1 MSETSSSGPSSSS
14 SSNSGSDPAKTVQ
27 ERKWAV
33 HDVKS
38 EMPANRAQ
46 PAFTASAPKSTQPG
60 NKNKQTRSRNKRKR
74 ESKKLS
80 FIKSKGIL
88 PATATKSDLR
98 KFEEETTESERQKM
112 IAVGGVH
119 AAFEAKRQE
128 LLTSIAAGGVDIGQD
143 PSLQEHV
150 SGMVEDRSPVDDPLS
165 KAAANQD
172 DIRIDQPASE
182 EGSRKPRPEVILA
195 NNSTNTSATAEY
207 QDSLTG
213 MPAGARESPL
223 ADVTS
228 ALKTATRP
236 GLDTSPPVEAMESP
250 VNDPQSTPGAVEASK
265 AMTSSTPE
273 SQHRRS
279 KLDMSGAKRMV
290 FGSLG
295 LRTPKTKEDEIKTRE
310 KLMKNVRPAPAKEI
324 HLSENRETIEDT
336 AAATEDES
344 WKDKIDLR
352 AVECCHEGVEL
363 STPPFP
369 FVQRWDPQQQREYR
383 MGNAKKRKGK
393 KRKRNNNDYYEDD
406 SYHENSKV
414 VRFCEDDASGQEAES
429 KLLTE
434 KANAEGNEQEEPH
447 DERNEDSVRA
457 NQQLLHETEGASADT
472 LVELE
477 ETHDLT
483 NDLPTLPK
491 DLSIV
496 PSLTIDNAIKGSI
509 VAFKQLEMSAE
520 TNWQPKISEYR
531 SAIVDEV
538 LDDGTLSMTLAK
550 RDQPSKKI
558 QYNEQTGER
567 LYSKFEMPGYSDGNG
582 DDRNGKLDISFDEL
596 ISPVLIEAASEK
608 GNGKFLLQGQD
619 HVHLNNKAVTKEAH
633 DIDAGVQGVCQ
644 NGPIHEAPKNTAAEL
659 SEEARHE
666 ISELIRDAGWRSS
679 MDHDLTDRQDEDSPG
694 QSEHLNEPAYVRPSS
709 PKFHGFSSSPLTNGF
724 QVASSPPP
732 AAFSM
737 SRHVH
742 ASGPEV
748 AESVSSHHFD
758 DSPARSDKSTH
769 RAPIDYPDL
778 PQMNDES
785 EVFQQDAQNRS
796 GLLEADHQIES
807 QDLTSSS
814 SIRSSRSSGIE
825 SPILTSPE
833 KNTPKVVHEI
843 DEADSDESLPEL
855 FSQAWEKQMSQGTNI
870 KPEPSEGDSISPPSH
885 RKSKRNSRISSSQRE
900 SIRDWKPDSSE
911 SEDEDGGG
919 STPRQSQ
926 TAISS
931 QIVDLTI
938 SSDTVDPPDDSY
950 VDEDSYVLPKG
961 PGWVQKPRTRESRRG
976 PIRKTTRRSMRNS

>member
-14 SSNSGSDPAKTVQ
+14 SSNSESEPPRSVQ

-33 HDVKS
+33 HDVNSKIH
-38 EMPANRAQ
+38 PNGTQ
-46 PAFTASAPKSTQPG
+46 PAFTASAPESKQPG
-60 NKNKQTRSRNKRKR
+60 NKNKLTRSRNKRRK
-74 ESKKLS
+74 ESRKLS

-112 IAVGGVH
+112 IAVGGIS
-119 AAFEAKRQE
+119 AAFEAKKQE
-128 LLTSIAAGGVDIGQD
+128 LLNSIAAVGVDTGRA
-143 PSLQEHV
+143 PSPQEHV
-150 SGMVEDRSPVDDPLS
+150 NGMVEDRLPVDDSLS
-165 KAAANQD
+165 KAAVTQD
-172 DIRIDQPASE
+172 NIRIDQPASE
-182 EGSRKPRPEVILA
+182 EGSRKPRPEIMPA
-195 NNSTNTSATAEY
+195 NNLTNTSTTTEY
-207 QDSLTG
+207 QESLTG
-213 MPAGARESPL
+213 IPARARESPL
-223 ADVTS
+223 ADVRS
-228 ALKTATRP
+228 AHKTTPRP
-236 GLDTSPPVEAMESP
+236 GLDISPPVETMEFP
-250 VNDPQSTPGAVEASK
+250 ANDPKITLSAIEASK
-265 AMTSSTPE
+265 AIKSSTPE

-310 KLMKNVRPAPAKEI
+310 KLMKDVRPAPAKEPR
-324 HLSENRETIEDT
+324 LFENPEIIEDT
-336 AAATEDES
+336 AAVAEDES

-352 AVECCHEGVEL
+352 AVECCHEGIEL

-369 FVQRWDPQQQREYR
+369 FVQRWDPQQQRGYR

-393 KRKRNNNDYYEDD
+393 KRKRNNNDYYEND
-406 SYHENSKV
+406 SYHENSKIL
-414 VRFCEDDASGQEAES
+414 RFCEDDASGQEADS
-429 KLLTE
+429 KILTE
-434 KANAEGNEQEEPH
+434 KANAEDNDQGEPH

-491 DLSIV
+491 DLSVI
-496 PSLTIDNAIKGSI
+496 PSLTIDNTIKGNI

-558 QYNEQTGER
+558 QYNEHTGER

-582 DDRNGKLDISFDEL
+582 DDRNGKLEISFDEL

-608 GNGKFLLQGQD
+608 GNADALLHGQD
-619 HVHLNNKAVTKEAH
+619 QVDLNGKAVTKEAH
-633 DIDAGVQGVCQ
+633 DIDAGVQGFCQ
-644 NGPIHEAPKNTAAEL
+644 NGPIQELPKTAAAEL

-679 MDHDLTDRQDEDSPG
+679 MNYELTDRQDEESPD
-694 QSEHLNEPAYVRPSS
+694 QSEHLTEPVHVRSSS
-709 PKFHGFSSSPLTNGF
+709 PKFHGFNSSPITNGF
-724 QVASSPPP
+724 QVASSPPS
-732 AAFSM
+732 AAFSTP
-737 SRHVH
+737 RPVH
-742 ASGPEV
+742 TSGSEI
-748 AESVSSHHFD
+748 AESVSPHHIAN
-758 DSPARSDKSTH
+758 SPARSDKST
-769 RAPIDYPDL
+769 RRSPVDYPDL
-778 PQMNDES
+778 PEINDES
-785 EVFQQDAQNRS
+785 ETLQQEAQNRS

-814 SIRSSRSSGIE
+814 SIRPSRSSGIE
-825 SPILTSPE
+825 SPRLTLPEESPS
-833 KNTPKVVHEI
+833 KVIHKI

-855 FSQAWEKQMSQGTNI
+855 FSQAWEKQMSQRTSI
-870 KPEPSEGDSISPPSH
+870 KPEPSEGDPISPPSR
-885 RKSKRNSRISSSQRE
+885 RKFKRNSRIGSSQRE
-900 SIRDWKPDSSE
+900 SIRDWEPDSSK
-911 SEDEDGGG
+911 SEDEDGGR

-926 TAISS
+926 TAFSS

-950 VDEDSYVLPKG
+950 IDEDSYVLPKG

-976 PIRKTTRRSMRNS
+976 PIRKTTRR

>member
-1 MSETSSSGPSSSS
+1 
-14 SSNSGSDPAKTVQ
+14 
-27 ERKWAV
+27 
-33 HDVKS
+33 
-38 EMPANRAQ
+38 MPPNGAQ
-46 PAFTASAPKSTQPG
+46 PAFTAPAPKSKQPG
-60 NKNKQTRSRNKRKR
+60 NKNKQTRSRNKRKK

-112 IAVGGVH
+112 IAVGGVS

-128 LLTSIAAGGVDIGQD
+128 LLTSIATGGVDIGQD
-143 PSLQEHV
+143 PNLQEHI
-150 SGMVEDRSPVDDPLS
+150 SGVVEDRLPVDDPLS
-165 KAAANQD
+165 KATATQD
-172 DIRIDQPASE
+172 NIRIDQPVSK
-182 EGSRKPRPEVILA
+182 EGLRKPRPENLSAI
-195 NNSTNTSATAEY
+195 NSTNTSTTAEY
-207 QDSLTG
+207 QDSPTCV
-213 MPAGARESPL
+213 PAEARESPL
-223 ADVTS
+223 ADVKS
-228 ALKTATRP
+228 ALKTATWP
-236 GLDTSPPVEAMESP
+236 GSDTSPPVKAIEFP

-265 AMTSSTPE
+265 AITSSTPE

-310 KLMKNVRPAPAKEI
+310 KLMKNVRPAPAKEP
-324 HLSENRETIEDT
+324 HLSGKTETIEDT
-336 AAATEDES
+336 AAAAEDES

-352 AVECCHEGVEL
+352 AVECCYEGIEY

-369 FVQRWDPQQQREYR
+369 FVQRWDPQQQRGYR

-406 SYHENSKV
+406 SYYQNSKV
-414 VRFCEDDASGQEAES
+414 MGFCEDDASGQEAES
-429 KLLTE
+429 RLLTE
-434 KANAEGNEQEEPH
+434 KANAEGNDQQKPH

-457 NQQLLHETEGASADT
+457 NQQLLHETEGASAET

-491 DLSIV
+491 DLSII
-496 PSLTIDNAIKGSI
+496 PSLTIDNAIKGNI

-531 SAIVDEV
+531 SAMIDEV

-550 RDQPSKKI
+550 RDQPSNKI

-567 LYSKFEMPGYSDGNG
+567 LYSKFEMPGYSDGDG
-582 DDRNGKLDISFDEL
+582 DDRNGKLEISFDEL
-596 ISPVLIEAASEK
+596 ISPVLIEATSEK
-608 GNGKFLLQGQD
+608 GNGDVLLQGQD
-619 HVHLNNKAVTKEAH
+619 HVHLNGKAVTKEAH
-633 DIDAGVQGVCQ
+633 DIDADVQGVCQ
-644 NGPIHEAPKNTAAEL
+644 NGPIQETPNTTAAEL

-679 MDHDLTDRQDEDSPG
+679 MNHDLTDQQDEDSSG
-694 QSEHLNEPAYVRPSS
+694 QSDHLNEPAYVRPSS
-709 PKFHGFSSSPLTNGF
+709 PKFHGFSSSPLINEF

-732 AAFSM
+732 AAFST

-742 ASGPEV
+742 ASGSEI
-748 AESVSSHHFD
+748 AESVSPQNLD
-758 DSPARSDKSTH
+758 NSPACSDKST
-769 RAPIDYPDL
+769 RRSPIGYPDL
-778 PQMNDES
+778 PQMDDES
-785 EVFQQDAQNRS
+785 EVFQQEAQNRS

-814 SIRSSRSSGIE
+814 SIRPSRSSAIE
-825 SPILTSPE
+825 SPILISPD
-833 KNTPKVVHEI
+833 KNPPNLVHGT

-855 FSQAWEKQMSQGTNI
+855 FSQAWEKQMSQRTNI
-870 KPEPSEGDSISPPSH
+870 KSEPSEGDSISPPSH
-885 RKSKRNSRISSSQRE
+885 RKSKRNSRITSSQRE
-900 SIRDWKPDSSE
+900 SIRGWEPDSSNE

-926 TAISS
+926 TAFSS

-961 PGWVQKPRTRESRRG
+961 PGWVQKPRTRESRRE

>member
-1 MSETSSSGPSSSS
+1 
-14 SSNSGSDPAKTVQ
+14 
-27 ERKWAV
+27 
-33 HDVKS
+33 
-38 EMPANRAQ
+38 MPPNGAQ
-46 PAFTASAPKSTQPG
+46 PAFTAPAPKSKQPG
-60 NKNKQTRSRNKRKR
+60 NKNKQTRSRNKRKK
-74 ESKKLS
+74 ESKKLN

-112 IAVGGVH
+112 IAVGGVS

-128 LLTSIAAGGVDIGQD
+128 LLTSIATGGVHIGQD
-143 PSLQEHV
+143 PRLQEHI
-150 SGMVEDRSPVDDPLS
+150 SRMVEDRLLVDDPLS
-165 KAAANQD
+165 KAAATQD
-172 DIRIDQPASE
+172 NIRIDQPASK
-182 EGSRKPRPEVILA
+182 EGLRKPRPEILSV
-195 NNSTNTSATAEY
+195 NNPANTSTIAEH
-207 QDSLTG
+207 QDSPTG
-213 MPAGARESPL
+213 MPAEARESPL
-223 ADVTS
+223 ADVKS
-228 ALKTATRP
+228 ALKTATWP
-236 GLDTSPPVEAMESP
+236 GSDTSPPVEAIEFP

-265 AMTSSTPE
+265 AITSSTPE

-310 KLMKNVRPAPAKEI
+310 KLMKNVRPAPAKEP
-324 HLSENRETIEDT
+324 HLSEMTEIIEDT
-336 AAATEDES
+336 AAAAEDES

-352 AVECCHEGVEL
+352 AVECCYEGIEY

-369 FVQRWDPQQQREYR
+369 FVQRWDPQQQRGYR
-383 MGNAKKRKGK
+383 MGNAK

-406 SYHENSKV
+406 SYYQNSKV
-414 VRFCEDDASGQEAES
+414 MRFCEDDASGQEAES

-434 KANAEGNEQEEPH
+434 KANAEGNDQEEPH

-457 NQQLLHETEGASADT
+457 NQQLLHETEGASAET

-491 DLSIV
+491 DLSII
-496 PSLTIDNAIKGSI
+496 PSLTIDNAIKGNI

-531 SAIVDEV
+531 SAMVDEV

-567 LYSKFEMPGYSDGNG
+567 LYSKFEMPGYSDGDG
-582 DDRNGKLDISFDEL
+582 DDRNGKLEISFDEL
-596 ISPVLIEAASEK
+596 INPVLIEATSEK
-608 GNGKFLLQGQD
+608 DNGDVLLQSQD
-619 HVHLNNKAVTKEAH
+619 HVHLNGEAVTKEAH
-633 DIDAGVQGVCQ
+633 DIDADVQGVCQ
-644 NGPIHEAPKNTAAEL
+644 NGPIQETPNTTAAEL

-679 MDHDLTDRQDEDSPG
+679 MNHDLTDRQDEDSFG
-694 QSEHLNEPAYVRPSS
+694 QSDHLNEPAYVRPSS
-709 PKFHGFSSSPLTNGF
+709 PKFHGFSSSPLNNEF

-732 AAFSM
+732 AAFST

-742 ASGPEV
+742 ASGSEI
-748 AESVSSHHFD
+748 AESVSPQHLD
-758 DSPARSDKSTH
+758 NSPACSDKST
-769 RAPIDYPDL
+769 RRSPIGYPDL
-778 PQMNDES
+778 PQMDDES
-785 EVFQQDAQNRS
+785 EVFQQEAQNRS

-814 SIRSSRSSGIE
+814 SIRPSRSSAIE
-825 SPILTSPE
+825 SPILISPD
-833 KNTPKVVHEI
+833 KNPPNLVHGT

-855 FSQAWEKQMSQGTNI
+855 FSQAWEKQMSQRTNI
-870 KPEPSEGDSISPPSH
+870 KSEPSEGDSISPPSH
-885 RKSKRNSRISSSQRE
+885 RKSKRNSRITSSQRE
-900 SIRDWKPDSSE
+900 SIRGWEPDSSNE

-926 TAISS
+926 TAFSS

-976 PIRKTTRRSMRNS
+976 PIRKTTRKSMKNS

>member
-14 SSNSGSDPAKTVQ
+14 SSDSESELSKTVQ

-38 EMPANRAQ
+38 KIPPNRAQ
-46 PAFTASAPKSTQPG
+46 PAFTASASTSTPPG
-60 NKNKQTRSRNKRKR
+60 NKNKQTHSRNKRKR

-80 FIKSKGIL
+80 FIKSRGIL

-98 KFEEETTESERQKM
+98 KFEEETPESERQKM
-112 IAVGGVH
+112 IAVGGVS

-150 SGMVEDRSPVDDPLS
+150 SGTVEDRLPVDDPLS
-165 KAAANQD
+165 KAAATQD
-172 DIRIDQPASE
+172 NIRIDQPASE
-182 EGSRKPRPEVILA
+182 EGLRKPRSGIRSM
-195 NNSTNTSATAEY
+195 NNPTNSSTTVEY
-207 QDSLTG
+207 QDSPTG
-213 MPAGARESPL
+213 RPPQARESAL
-223 ADVTS
+223 ANATS
-228 ALKTATRP
+228 VLKTATWP
-236 GLDTSPPVEAMESP
+236 GSDTSPPVETRDFL

-265 AMTSSTPE
+265 AIMSPTP
-273 SQHRRS
+273 HRRS

-310 KLMKNVRPAPAKEI
+310 KLMKDVRPAKEP
-324 HLSENRETIEDT
+324 HLSEKIEKIEHT
-336 AAATEDES
+336 APAAEDES

-352 AVECCHEGVEL
+352 AVECCYEGIEY

-369 FVQRWDPQQQREYR
+369 FVQRWDPQQQRGYR
-383 MGNAKKRKGK
+383 MGNAQKRNGK
-393 KRKRNNNDYYEDD
+393 KRKRNNNDYYENG
-406 SYHENSKV
+406 SYHQHSKV
-414 VRFCEDDASGQEAES
+414 LRFEDNASGHEAES
-429 KLLTE
+429 TLLTE
-434 KANAEGNEQEEPH
+434 KANAEGNEQQEQH
-447 DERNEDSVRA
+447 DERNQDSVRA

-491 DLSIV
+491 DLSTI
-496 PSLTIDNAIKGSI
+496 PSLTIENAIKGNV

-520 TNWQPKISEYR
+520 TNWQPRISEYR
-531 SAIVDEV
+531 SAIVNEI
-538 LDDGTLSMTLAK
+538 LDDGTLSMTLAR

-558 QYNEQTGER
+558 QYNKRTGER
-567 LYSKFEMPGYSDGNG
+567 LYSKFEMPGYSDGND
-582 DDRNGKLDISFDEL
+582 DDRNGQVEISFDEL
-596 ISPVLIEAASEK
+596 INPVLVEAASEK
-608 GNGKFLLQGQD
+608 VNGDVLLQGQD
-619 HVHLNNKAVTKEAH
+619 HDHLHGKAVTGEAH
-633 DIDAGVQGVCQ
+633 DIDASVQGVCQ
-644 NGPIHEAPKNTAAEL
+644 NDPIQEVSKTTTAEL

-679 MDHDLTDRQDEDSPG
+679 MNHELNDRQDEDSLG
-694 QSEHLNEPAYVRPSS
+694 QSEHLNKPAHVHPSS
-709 PKFHGFSSSPLTNGF
+709 PKFHGFTSSPLTNGF

-732 AAFSM
+732 AAFST

-742 ASGPEV
+742 ASGSEV
-748 AESVSSHHFD
+748 AESVSPQHLD
-758 DSPARSDKSTH
+758 NSPAHSDKST
-769 RAPIDYPDL
+769 RRSPIDFPDL
-778 PQMNDES
+778 PEINDES
-785 EVFQQDAQNRS
+785 EVFQQEAQNRS

-814 SIRSSRSSGIE
+814 SIRPSRSSVIE
-825 SPILTSPE
+825 SPILTLPERNSP
-833 KNTPKVVHEI
+833 KLVHES

-855 FSQAWEKQMSQGTNI
+855 FSQAWEKQMSQGANS
-870 KPEPSEGDSISPPSH
+870 KPEPSKGDSISPPSH
-885 RKSKRNSRISSSQRE
+885 RKSKRNRRIDSSQRE
-900 SIRDWKPDSSE
+900 SLRDWEPGYSE
-911 SEDEDGGG
+911 SEDEGEGET
-919 STPRQSQ
+919 TPRQSQ

-961 PGWVQKPRTRESRRG
+961 PGWVQKPRARESRGG

>member
-1 MSETSSSGPSSSS
+1 
-14 SSNSGSDPAKTVQ
+14 
-27 ERKWAV
+27 
-33 HDVKS
+33 
-38 EMPANRAQ
+38 MPPNGAQ
-46 PAFTASAPKSTQPG
+46 PAFTAPAPKSKRPG
-60 NKNKQTRSRNKRKR
+60 NKNKQTRSRNKRKK

-88 PATATKSDLR
+88 PTTATKSDLR

-112 IAVGGVH
+112 IAVGGVS

-150 SGMVEDRSPVDDPLS
+150 RGMVEDRLPVDDPLS
-165 KAAANQD
+165 NDAATQD
-172 DIRIDQPASE
+172 NIRIDHRASK
-182 EGSRKPRPEVILA
+182 EGLRKPRLEILSA
-195 NNSTNTSATAEY
+195 NNPTTTSTTAEY
-207 QDSLTG
+207 QDSPSG
-213 MPAGARESPL
+213 MPAEARESPL
-223 ADVTS
+223 VDVKS
-228 ALKTATRP
+228 ALKTATWP
-236 GLDTSPPVEAMESP
+236 GSDTSPPVEAVESP

-265 AMTSSTPE
+265 AITSANPE

-279 KLDMSGAKRMV
+279 RLDMSGAKRMV

-310 KLMKNVRPAPAKEI
+310 KLMKDLRPAPAKEP
-324 HLSENRETIEDT
+324 HFSEKTETIEDT
-336 AAATEDES
+336 AAAAEDES

-352 AVECCHEGVEL
+352 AVECCYEGIEY

-369 FVQRWDPQQQREYR
+369 FVQRWDPQQQRGYR

-406 SYHENSKV
+406 SYHQSSKV

-434 KANAEGNEQEEPH
+434 KDNAEGNHQEEPH

-483 NDLPTLPK
+483 NDLPNLPK
-491 DLSIV
+491 DLSII
-496 PSLTIDNAIKGSI
+496 PSLTIDNAIKGNI

-531 SAIVDEV
+531 SAIVDQV

-567 LYSKFEMPGYSDGNG
+567 LYSKFEMPGYSDGDG
-582 DDRNGKLDISFDEL
+582 DDRNGKLEISFDEL
-596 ISPVLIEAASEK
+596 ISPVLIEATSEK
-608 GNGKFLLQGQD
+608 GNGDVLLQGQD
-619 HVHLNNKAVTKEAH
+619 HVHLNSKAVTEEAH
-633 DIDAGVQGVCQ
+633 NINANVQNVYQ
-644 NGPIHEAPKNTAAEL
+644 NSPIQETPKTTPAEL

-679 MDHDLTDRQDEDSPG
+679 MNHDLTDQQDEDSPG
-694 QSEHLNEPAYVRPSS
+694 QSDHLNEPAYVLPSS

-732 AAFSM
+732 AAFST

-742 ASGPEV
+742 GSNSEI
-748 AESVSSHHFD
+748 AESVSPDHLD
-758 DSPARSDKSTH
+758 NSPACSEKST
-769 RAPIDYPDL
+769 RRSPIGYPDL
-778 PQMNDES
+778 PQMDDES
-785 EVFQQDAQNRS
+785 EVFQQEAQNRS

-814 SIRSSRSSGIE
+814 SIRPSRSSAIE
-825 SPILTSPE
+825 SPILISPD
-833 KNTPKVVHEI
+833 KNSPKLVHGN
-843 DEADSDESLPEL
+843 DEADSEESLPD
-855 FSQAWEKQMSQGTNI
+855 FSQAWEKQMSQRTNI
-870 KPEPSEGDSISPPSH
+870 NPEPSEGDSISPPSH
-885 RKSKRNSRISSSQRE
+885 PKAKRNSRMISSQRE
-900 SIRDWKPDSSE
+900 SIHNWEPDSSE

-926 TAISS
+926 TAFSS

>member
-14 SSNSGSDPAKTVQ
+14 SSDSESELPKTVQ

-38 EMPANRAQ
+38 KMPPNGAQ
-46 PAFTASAPKSTQPG
+46 PAFTTSAPTSTRPG
-60 NKNKQTRSRNKRKR
+60 DKNKQTRSRNKRKK

-80 FIKSKGIL
+80 FIKSRGIL

-112 IAVGGVH
+112 IAAGGVS

-128 LLTSIAAGGVDIGQD
+128 LLTSIAAGGIDIGQD
-143 PSLQEHV
+143 PSLQDNV
-150 SGMVEDRSPVDDPLS
+150 SGMVEGPFPMEDALS
-165 KAAANQD
+165 KAAATQD
-172 DIRIDQPASE
+172 NIRIDQLASQ
-182 EGSRKPRPEVILA
+182 EGLRKPWSRIHSV
-195 NNSTNTSATAEY
+195 NNPTNTSTTAEY
-207 QDSLTG
+207 QDSSNSR
-213 MPAGARESPL
+213 PPEARERPL
-223 ADVTS
+223 ADATS
-228 ALKTATRP
+228 VLKTATWP
-236 GLDTSPPVEAMESP
+236 GSDTSPPVEAREFL

-265 AMTSSTPE
+265 ATMSPTPE

-310 KLMKNVRPAPAKEI
+310 KLMKDVRPAKGP
-324 HLSENRETIEDT
+324 HVSEKIEKIEDT
-336 AAATEDES
+336 AAAAEDES

-352 AVECCHEGVEL
+352 AVECCYEGIEY

-369 FVQRWDPQQQREYR
+369 FVQRWDPQQQRGYR
-383 MGNAKKRKGK
+383 MGNAQKRKGK
-393 KRKRNNNDYYEDD
+393 KRKRNSNDYYENG
-406 SYHENSKV
+406 SYHQNSKV
-414 VRFCEDDASGQEAES
+414 LRFEDNASGHEAES
-429 KLLTE
+429 NLLTE
-434 KANAEGNEQEEPH
+434 KANAEGNDQQEQH
-447 DERNEDSVRA
+447 DEKNQDSVRA

-477 ETHDLT
+477 ETDDLI

-491 DLSIV
+491 DLSTT
-496 PSLTIDNAIKGSI
+496 PSLTIENAVKGNI

-520 TNWQPKISEYR
+520 TNWQPRISEYR
-531 SAIVDEV
+531 SAIVNEI
-538 LDDGTLSMTLAK
+538 LDDGTLSMTLAR
-550 RDQPSKKI
+550 RDQPSKNI
-558 QYNEQTGER
+558 QYNERTGER
-567 LYSKFEMPGYSDGNG
+567 LYSKFEMPGYSDGND
-582 DDRNGKLDISFDEL
+582 DDRNGEVEISFDEL
-596 ISPVLIEAASEK
+596 INPVLIEAASKK
-608 GNGKFLLQGQD
+608 GNGDVLLQGQD
-619 HVHLNNKAVTKEAH
+619 RDHLNGKAVTEEVH
-633 DIDAGVQGVCQ
+633 DVDASVQDVYQ
-644 NGPIHEAPKNTAAEL
+644 NDPIQEVPNTTAAEL

-679 MDHDLTDRQDEDSPG
+679 MNHELTDGQDEDSLG
-694 QSEHLNEPAYVRPSS
+694 QSEHLNKPAYVRPSS
-709 PKFHGFSSSPLTNGF
+709 PKFHGFTSSPLTNGF

-732 AAFSM
+732 AAFST

-742 ASGPEV
+742 ASGSEV
-748 AESVSSHHFD
+748 AESVSSHHLSN
-758 DSPARSDKSTH
+758 SPAHSDKST
-769 RAPIDYPDL
+769 RRSPIDYPDL
-778 PQMNDES
+778 PETNDES
-785 EVFQQDAQNRS
+785 ELFQQEAQNRS

-814 SIRSSRSSGIE
+814 SIRPSRSSAIE
-825 SPILTSPE
+825 SPILTSPAR
-833 KNTPKVVHEI
+833 KSPKLVHEV
-843 DEADSDESLPEL
+843 DGADSDESLPEP
-855 FSQAWEKQMSQGTNI
+855 FSQAWEKQMSQRANG

-900 SIRDWKPDSSE
+900 SIRDWEPDSSE

-926 TAISS
+926 SAFSS

-950 VDEDSYVLPKG
+950 VDEDSFVLPKG
-961 PGWVQKPRTRESRRG
+961 PGWVQKPKARESRG
-976 PIRKTTRRSMRNS
+976 GSIRKTTRRSMRNS

>member
-1 MSETSSSGPSSSS
+1 
-14 SSNSGSDPAKTVQ
+14 
-27 ERKWAV
+27 
-33 HDVKS
+33 
-38 EMPANRAQ
+38 MPPNGAQ
-46 PAFTASAPKSTQPG
+46 PVFTAPAPKSKQPG
-60 NKNKQTRSRNKRKR
+60 DKNKQTRSRNKRKR
-74 ESKKLS
+74 ESRKLS

-112 IAVGGVH
+112 IADGGVS

-150 SGMVEDRSPVDDPLS
+150 SGIVEDRLPVDDPFS
-165 KAAANQD
+165 KAAASQD
-172 DIRIDQPASE
+172 SIRIGQPASK
-182 EGSRKPRPEVILA
+182 EGLRKPRPEILSA
-195 NNSTNTSATAEY
+195 NNPTDTPTTAEY
-207 QDSLTG
+207 RDSPTG
-213 MPAGARESPL
+213 MPAEARESSL
-223 ADVTS
+223 ADVKS
-228 ALKTATRP
+228 ALRTATWP
-236 GLDTSPPVEAMESP
+236 GSDTSPPVEAVEFP

-265 AMTSSTPE
+265 AITSSTPE

-279 KLDMSGAKRMV
+279 KLDMSGARRMV

-310 KLMKNVRPAPAKEI
+310 KLMKDVRPAPAKEP
-324 HLSENRETIEDT
+324 HLSEKTEIIEDI
-336 AAATEDES
+336 AAAAEDES

-352 AVECCHEGVEL
+352 AVECCYEGIEY

-369 FVQRWDPQQQREYR
+369 FVQRWDPQQQRGYR

-406 SYHENSKV
+406 SYHQNSKV

-429 KLLTE
+429 RLLTE
-434 KANAEGNEQEEPH
+434 RANAEGNDQEETH
-447 DERNEDSVRA
+447 DERNEDSVKA

-477 ETHDLT
+477 ETHNLT

-496 PSLTIDNAIKGSI
+496 PSLTIDNAIKGNI

-538 LDDGTLSMTLAK
+538 LDDGMLSMTLAK
-550 RDQPSKKI
+550 RDQPSTKI
-558 QYNEQTGER
+558 QYNEHTGER
-567 LYSKFEMPGYSDGNG
+567 LYSKFEMPGYSDGDG
-582 DDRNGKLDISFDEL
+582 DDRNGKLEISFDEL
-596 ISPVLIEAASEK
+596 ISPVLIEATSEK
-608 GNGKFLLQGQD
+608 GNGDVLLQGQD
-619 HVHLNNKAVTKEAH
+619 HVHLNGNAVIKEAH
-633 DIDAGVQGVCQ
+633 DIDADVQGVGQ
-644 NGPIHEAPKNTAAEL
+644 NGPSQETPKNTAAEL

-679 MDHDLTDRQDEDSPG
+679 INDDLTNRQDEDSPG
-694 QSEHLNEPAYVRPSS
+694 QVDHLNEPAYVRPSS
-709 PKFHGFSSSPLTNGF
+709 PKFHGFSSSPLTNEF

-732 AAFSM
+732 AAFST

-742 ASGPEV
+742 ASGSEI
-748 AESVSSHHFD
+748 AESVSPHHLD
-758 DSPARSDKSTH
+758 NSPARSDKST
-769 RAPIDYPDL
+769 RRSPIAYPDL
-778 PQMNDES
+778 PQMDDES
-785 EVFQQDAQNRS
+785 EVFQQEAQNRS
-796 GLLEADHQIES
+796 SLLEADHQIES

-814 SIRSSRSSGIE
+814 SIRPSRSSATE
-825 SPILTSPE
+825 SPILISPD
-833 KNTPKVVHEI
+833 KNPPKVVHGN
-843 DEADSDESLPEL
+843 DEADSDESLPEP
-855 FSQAWEKQMSQGTNI
+855 FSQAWEKQMSQRANI
-870 KPEPSEGDSISPPSH
+870 KPERSEGDSISPPSQ
-885 RKSKRNSRISSSQRE
+885 RKSKRNSKMISSQRE
-900 SIRDWKPDSSE
+900 SIRNWEPDSSE

-926 TAISS
+926 TAFSS

-961 PGWVQKPRTRESRRG
+961 PGWVQKPRTRESHRG
-976 PIRKTTRRSMRNS
+976 PIRKTTRRSIRNS